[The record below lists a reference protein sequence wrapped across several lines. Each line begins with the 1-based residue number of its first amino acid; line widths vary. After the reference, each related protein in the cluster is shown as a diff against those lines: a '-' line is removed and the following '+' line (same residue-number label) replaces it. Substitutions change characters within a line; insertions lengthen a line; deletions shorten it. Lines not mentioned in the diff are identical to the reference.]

1 MRINVQIAM
10 RKKNATTDPGVHGL
24 FGTHDALPPETNAVI
39 ELEWSPCAKI
49 PPVYQRVAD
58 KYRAKV
64 T

>member
-1 MRINVQIAM
+1 M
-10 RKKNATTDPGVHGL
+10 RKKNATTDPGVHGI

-39 ELEWSPCAKI
+39 ALEWSPCAKI